1 MFQIGGRYD
10 LCKKNGQ
17 LKAIQRFLP
26 GPLTDEIK
34 WLLHRDA
41 GKCRA
46 AR

>member
-1 MFQIGGRYD
+1 MFQKGGRYD
-10 LCKKNGQ
+10 YAKRTGQ

-26 GPLTDEIK
+26 GPLTDEMK